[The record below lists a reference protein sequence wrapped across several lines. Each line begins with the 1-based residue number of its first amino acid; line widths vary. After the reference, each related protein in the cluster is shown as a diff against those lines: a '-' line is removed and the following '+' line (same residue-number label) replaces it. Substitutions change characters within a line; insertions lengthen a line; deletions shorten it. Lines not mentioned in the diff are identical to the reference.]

1 MDPELELVS
10 LFIIALIAAA
20 VPLLIGLLRLP
31 VPEVVLLIAAGA
43 IAGPYALDLIHP
55 DDAIELL
62 KTIGLAFLFFIA
74 GYELD
79 QQAIKG
85 RSGRLAVIG
94 WFVSVALAMV
104 VVLALESR
112 GFVQDGVA
120 VAIALTSTALG
131 TLLPILRDR
140 GVLGTPF
147 GRYFQGAGAIGE
159 FGPILAIS
167 LLLGSRSSWASM
179 LIIVA
184 FAVLA
189 VLIYLIPPRLVTP
202 RLLRVVDRTRDTSA
216 QSGVRWVLVL
226 LFGLLALAGIAGLDV
241 VLGAFVAGV
250 VLRLWANR
258 EGEAAVLDRKI
269 EGIAFGFFIPLF
281 FIMSGASLDLPSIAA
296 NPGRLLIFFTLLL
309 VVRGVPQ
316 WFLYRR
322 AIPDAVERTRFM
334 LYVATGLPIIVAVTT
349 IGLESGLML
358 PDNAAALVGAGAL
371 SVLVFPFV
379 ADRLPGRPAPAES
392 DAEAVRE
399 PDPA

>member
-1 MDPELELVS
+1 

-159 FGPILAIS
+159 FGPIRDP

-250 VLRLWANR
+250 VLRPWANQ
-258 EGEAAVLDRKI
+258 EAAVWTARSRHRVRSSSPVLHHVRRLARPALDR
-269 EGIAFGFFIPLF
+269 GQPGPAAHLLHVAAGRARCPAVVPL
-281 FIMSGASLDLPSIAA
+281 P
-296 NPGRLLIFFTLLL
+296 PGDPR
-309 VVRGVPQ
+309 R
-316 WFLYRR
+316 RR
-322 AIPDAVERTRFM
+322 APQFM

-349 IGLESGLML
+349 IG
-358 PDNAAALVGAGAL
+358 
-371 SVLVFPFV
+371 
-379 ADRLPGRPAPAES
+379 
-392 DAEAVRE
+392 
-399 PDPA
+399 